1 MKDAPDLTNT
11 NRMGSVAFE
20 SSEEFVPLQAADLL
34 SQQLRRH
41 VLTQGREATTAATVE
56 RLCGNG
62 RVQGQRTRQAPDGRS
77 LLALRFGEPSSWVEE
92 SNHDLILGA
101 RCRKHGRGTL
111 ADTAWETFARGVGC
125 RGTRRRERSDAS
137 PADQTGEQKERR
149 ASVLLLRPDQAREA
163 VPPRPGCSQS
173 GVGHGRRRRSPCSRN
188 CS

>member
-62 RVQGQRTRQAPDGRS
+62 RVQVNVLDKRLMEEAYWPLGLAS
-77 LLALRFGEPSSWVEE
+77 LL
-92 SNHDLILGA
+92 
-101 RCRKHGRGTL
+101 
-111 ADTAWETFARGVGC
+111 
-125 RGTRRRERSDAS
+125 
-137 PADQTGEQKERR
+137 
-149 ASVLLLRPDQAREA
+149 
-163 VPPRPGCSQS
+163 PG
-173 GVGHGRRRRSPCSRN
+173 
-188 CS
+188 